1 MEKDLIR
8 QKLAASACLKTKNMT
23 EKDWD
28 FIREQMPKME
38 PLSNKAYDFDSV
50 LGSSKKYASVVQTP

>member
-1 MEKDLIR
+1 
-8 QKLAASACLKTKNMT
+8 MT

-28 FIREQMPKME
+28 FLREQMPKME
-38 PLSNKAYDFDSV
+38 PLSNKAYDFDRV